1 MTEQTGKTRIG
12 ELLLKEGL
20 LTPEQLTQALAV
32 QKTQTAYRP
41 LGEICVE
48 MKFISILEL
57 QRILKKYKK
66 RIQLGELFL
75 NLGLLTRE
83 QLQTALDKQKVEGG
97 KLGQILIEMGIITE
111 NMLVNTLAIQ
121 MGIPKITP
129 DFSLIDR
136 KLSQGISMHFLM
148 KNEVIPAFKEGD
160 VLTVIMS
167 NPLDEDTIE
176 DLRKV
181 FRCNIEPAIASAT
194 AIRDTIR
201 RIPENVSYKGKVE

>member
-1 MTEQTGKTRIG
+1 
-12 ELLLKEGL
+12 
-20 LTPEQLTQALAV
+20 
-32 QKTQTAYRP
+32 
-41 LGEICVE
+41 
-48 MKFISILEL
+48 
-57 QRILKKYKK
+57 
-66 RIQLGELFL
+66 
-75 NLGLLTRE
+75 
-83 QLQTALDKQKVEGG
+83 
-97 KLGQILIEMGIITE
+97 
-111 NMLVNTLAIQ
+111 
-121 MGIPKITP
+121 
-129 DFSLIDR
+129 
-136 KLSQGISMHFLM
+136 M